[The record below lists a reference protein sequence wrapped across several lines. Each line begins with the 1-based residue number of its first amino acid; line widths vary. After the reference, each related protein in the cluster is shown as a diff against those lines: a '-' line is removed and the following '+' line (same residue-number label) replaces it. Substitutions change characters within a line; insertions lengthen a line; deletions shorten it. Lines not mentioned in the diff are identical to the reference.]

1 MLDFKLIRKILEE
14 KESLSDEELK
24 LYNIVKLVIKRD
36 ELSEEYNKAIQEI
49 SKELQELMQPVEET
63 K

>member
-1 MLDFKLIRKILEE
+1 MLDFKLIKKILEE

-49 SKELQELMQPVEET
+49 SKELQELMTPVEET

>member
-49 SKELQELMQPVEET
+49 SKELQDLMQPVEET

>member
-49 SKELQELMQPVEET
+49 SKELQELMTPVEET

>member
-36 ELSEEYNKAIQEI
+36 ELQKEYQSAIDEI
-49 SKELQELMQPVEET
+49 SKELQEILQPVEEN